1 MCYLRTKRVR
11 SAFTLIELLVVIAII
26 AILIGLLLPAVQKVR
41 EAAARISCSNNL
53 HQLGVAVHSYHDANG
68 ALPPARVC
76 REACATWPVLILP
89 YVEQNNVFQLWNST
103 PASQRFPWQYK
114 DQLPQ
119 VQQAQVSVFYCPARR
134 GPSLSP
140 ASQNGETNGGVAG
153 ATGDYACCDGDGVSR
168 NTLDA
173 RGAMI
178 SASLVTSPPYR
189 NDDPDGDIIDTYR
202 IVSVRSRTTFGS
214 ISDGLSNTLLIGEK
228 HVRPTRLGLEYED
241 RAYYSG
247 QSYVTAQR
255 SAGCTG
261 INPST
266 HLCSGGIRVL
276 APFPTFS
283 GANWSTIFGSWH
295 PGICQFVL
303 CDGSVRALSV
313 TIDPTNLRR
322 LADRADGEVITFP
335 LN

>member
-1 MCYLRTKRVR
+1 MCSPRTERVR
-11 SAFTLIELLVVIAII
+11 SGFTLIELLVVIAII

-41 EAAARISCSNNL
+41 EAAARASCQNNL
-53 HQLGVAVHSYHDANG
+53 HQLGVAVHAYHDANG

-76 REACATWPVLILP
+76 REACATWPVLIMP
-89 YVEQNNVFQLWNST
+89 YVEQNNVSQLWNST

-119 VQQAQVSVFYCPARR
+119 VQQAQVSIFYCPARR

-140 ASQNGETNGGVAG
+140 ANQNGGTNGGGPG

-168 NTLDA
+168 NTLGA

-178 SASLVTSPPYR
+178 SPSLVTSPPYG
-189 NDDPDGDIIDTYR
+189 NDDPDGDVIDTYR

-228 HVRPTRLGLEYED
+228 HVRPTRLGFANED

-255 SAGCTG
+255 SAGCTSVNSRTG
-261 INPST
+261 
-266 HLCSGGIRVL
+266 LCSGGIRVL

-283 GANWSTIFGSWH
+283 GSNWSSIFGSWH
-295 PGICQFVL
+295 TGVCQFVL
-303 CDGSVRALSV
+303 CDGSVRAISV
-313 TIDPTNLRR
+313 NIDPTNLRR
-322 LADRADGEVITFP
+322 LANRADGEVITFP